1 METVFLKI
9 LNMSITAG
17 WLVLAVLLM
26 RLLLKKAPKYLT
38 VIMWALV
45 GIRLVLPFSLESALS
60 LIPSTET
67 AAPWDGMI

>member
-26 RLLLKKAPKYLT
+26 RLLLRKAPKYLT

-60 LIPSTET
+60 LDRKSVV
-67 AAPWDGMI
+67 